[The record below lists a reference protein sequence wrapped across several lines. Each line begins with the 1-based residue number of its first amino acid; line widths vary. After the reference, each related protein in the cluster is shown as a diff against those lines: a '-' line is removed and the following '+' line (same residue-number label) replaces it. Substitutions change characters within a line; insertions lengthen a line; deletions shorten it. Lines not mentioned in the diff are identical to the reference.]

1 MSNAPGPAQALYAAY
16 MSVMGEPPQPWADLD
31 ERLQRALESGADGA
45 ITAHQGTLPR
55 PGDDPRGIPVWFRF
69 ADIDI
74 RATCECGWTA
84 TGDSA
89 RDAFSAW
96 WKHRHDAHPTAI

>member
-1 MSNAPGPAQALYAAY
+1 M
-16 MSVMGEPPQPWADLD
+16 
-31 ERLQRALESGADGA
+31 
-45 ITAHQGTLPR
+45 
-55 PGDDPRGIPVWFRF
+55 DDPRGLAVWFRF

-89 RDAFSAW
+89 QDAFSAW
-96 WKHRHDAHPTAI
+96 WKHRHDAHPDAI